1 MSDGPG
7 QNEVQPEQGG
17 LNIISEPTVAE
28 AECVAEDSG
37 NAESTVVV
45 DDPVRVEDASHALD
59 DANRPN
65 EGEVTTE
72 GAAEGT
78 ASLQAA
84 DERPPSEHVDDSL
97 DNAKRPRDDDDE
109 GESTAPEMKLLKT
122 DDMGD
127 RDDDPIPASK
137 EGTSFFNDA
146 DVLSGRGGGTN
157 VHPGNRN
164 FRDLINLHRRAYLKA
179 RKNDKPAISR
189 AIVRSIRDNNG
200 RFLRKDDK
208 TGLWFE
214 IGDDAAREK
223 TSQALRQRAPEMR
236 KLLFDTEREE
246 ARSAA
251 EDHLRHQR
259 MMMGMPPDA
268 PPGVMPP
275 GMQMP
280 PMAFPNPA
288 FFQAMAANG
297 GKPPGASPNGQDPY
311 QMFQAAIMNNN
322 MPRFPT
328 ANGGGS

>member
-1 MSDGPG
+1 
-7 QNEVQPEQGG
+7 
-17 LNIISEPTVAE
+17 
-28 AECVAEDSG
+28 
-37 NAESTVVV
+37 
-45 DDPVRVEDASHALD
+45 
-59 DANRPN
+59 
-65 EGEVTTE
+65 
-72 GAAEGT
+72 
-78 ASLQAA
+78 
-84 DERPPSEHVDDSL
+84 
-97 DNAKRPRDDDDE
+97 
-109 GESTAPEMKLLKT
+109 
-122 DDMGD
+122 
-127 RDDDPIPASK
+127 
-137 EGTSFFNDA
+137 
-146 DVLSGRGGGTN
+146 
-157 VHPGNRN
+157 
-164 FRDLINLHRRAYLKA
+164 
-179 RKNDKPAISR
+179 
-189 AIVRSIRDNNG
+189 
-200 RFLRKDDK
+200 
-208 TGLWFE
+208 LWFE